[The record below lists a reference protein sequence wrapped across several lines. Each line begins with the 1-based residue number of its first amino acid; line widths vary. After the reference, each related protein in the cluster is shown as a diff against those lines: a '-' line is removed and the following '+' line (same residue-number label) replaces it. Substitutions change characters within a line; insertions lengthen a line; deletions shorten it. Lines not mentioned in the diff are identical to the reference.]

1 MNKLRS
7 MNAVT
12 LRIILSALL
21 FVIVIIIGG
30 IFYMGRGQLN
40 SVSTRVNQAVAD
52 AQQSSN
58 SLATYKR
65 LEGELK
71 TNQSIVDRA
80 KLLTA
85 DMNQYQ
91 YQNQIITDLQTYARQ
106 TGIGITNID
115 FGSSSSATG
124 SATATPATGT
134 PTAGAAGGSAG
145 AGKSVSITVTPSNP
159 VGYTN
164 LLNFV
169 HAIEQNL
176 PKMQISK
183 LNMTRDGTNPQKVSV
198 TDISIQ
204 MYVK

>member
-1 MNKLRS
+1 MNKLRT
-7 MNAVT
+7 MNATT
-12 LRIILSALL
+12 LRIILSVLL

-30 IFYMGRGQLN
+30 IFYIGRGQL
-40 SVSTRVNQAVAD
+40 SAVSTRVNQAVAD

-58 SLATYKR
+58 SLDTYKR
-65 LEGELK
+65 LETELK
-71 TNQSIVDRA
+71 TNQSVVDRA

-85 DMNQYQ
+85 DMTQYQ
-91 YQNQIITDLQTYARQ
+91 YQNQIILDLQTYARQ
-106 TGIGITNID
+106 NGVGITNID
-115 FGSSSSATG
+115 FGSTAATSATTPAT
-124 SATATPATGT
+124 SAATPATGA
-134 PTAGAAGGSAG
+134 AGATGGTS
-145 AGKSVSITVTPSNP
+145 KSVSITITPSNP
-159 VGYTN
+159 VAYTS

-183 LNMTRDGTNPQKVSV
+183 LSMTRDGTDPAKVSV

>member
-1 MNKLRS
+1 MNRLRT
-7 MNAVT
+7 MNAST
-12 LRIILSALL
+12 LRIVLSVLL
-21 FVIVIIIGG
+21 FVIVAIIGG
-30 IFYMGRGQLN
+30 IFYVGRSQLT

-52 AQQSSN
+52 AQQSAN
-58 SLATYKR
+58 SLDTYKR
-65 LEGELK
+65 LETELK
-71 TNQSIVDRA
+71 TNQSVVDRA

-85 DMNQYQ
+85 DMTQYQ
-91 YQNQIITDLQTYARQ
+91 YQNQIILDLQTYARQ
-106 TGIGITNID
+106 NGVGITNID
-115 FGSSSSATG
+115 FGSTTDSSATTPAAAPAT
-124 SATATPATGT
+124 SAT
-134 PTAGAAGGSAG
+134 GGSDTG
-145 AGKSVSITVTPSNP
+145 GSSKSISITITPSNP

-183 LNMTRDGTNPQKVSV
+183 LSMSRDGTDKSKVSV

>member
-1 MNKLRS
+1 MNRLRT
-7 MNAVT
+7 MNAST
-12 LRIILSALL
+12 LRIVLSVLL
-21 FVIVIIIGG
+21 FVIVAIIGG
-30 IFYMGRGQLN
+30 IFYVGRSQLT

-52 AQQSSN
+52 AQQSAN
-58 SLATYKR
+58 SLDTYKR
-65 LEGELK
+65 LETELK
-71 TNQSIVDRA
+71 TNQSVVDRA

-85 DMNQYQ
+85 DMTQYQ
-91 YQNQIITDLQTYARQ
+91 YQNQIILDLQTYARQ
-106 TGIGITNID
+106 NGVGITNID
-115 FGSSSSATG
+115 FGSTTDSSATTP
-124 SATATPATGT
+124 AAAPATPATGGSDT
-134 PTAGAAGGSAG
+134 GGSS
-145 AGKSVSITVTPSNP
+145 KSISITITPSNP

-183 LNMTRDGTNPQKVSV
+183 LSMSRDGTDKSKVSV